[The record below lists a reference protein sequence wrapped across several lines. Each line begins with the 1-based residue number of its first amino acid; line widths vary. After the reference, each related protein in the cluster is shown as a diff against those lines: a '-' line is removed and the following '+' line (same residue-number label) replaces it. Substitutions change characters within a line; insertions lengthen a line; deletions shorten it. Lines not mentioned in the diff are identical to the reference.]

1 MHVDNNIDFLLARE
15 DLLQVFTEL
24 VPQLNNNN
32 GKVKTLFNIIENIN
46 KNNFI
51 VIIDN
56 ISLDKLIKNK
66 TILNSYLFIIGEISI
81 DMASQLSI
89 NYINYEIINEP
100 MNILLLHE
108 KLKNL
113 IDQKNSALSEIKK
126 YKKFNYSS
134 RLKTI
139 YVGEISLYLTD
150 KENEIFQILLDNKNI
165 SLSKKQ
171 LLSKVWNYNEDIDTH
186 TLETHIYTLRQKIEK
201 KLNLNNIIQH
211 ADEGY
216 RINTNT

>member
-24 VPQLNNNN
+24 VPQLNNDN
-32 GKVKTLFNIIENIN
+32 GKVKILFNIIENIN

-51 VIIDN
+51 VILDN

-66 TILNSYLFIIGEISI
+66 TILNNYLFIIGEISI

-89 NYINYEIINEP
+89 NYINYEIISEP

-113 IDQKNSALSEIKK
+113 IDQKNSALSEIKE

-134 RLKTI
+134 SLKTI

-150 KENEIFQILLDNKNI
+150 KENEIFQILLDDKNI

>member
-1 MHVDNNIDFLLARE
+1 MLVSNNIDFLLVRE

-24 VPQLNNNN
+24 VPQLNNN
-32 GKVKTLFNIIENIN
+32 KDKAKITYNIIENIN

-51 VIIDN
+51 LILDN
-56 ISLDKLIKNK
+56 ISLNKLIKDK
-66 TILNSYLFIIGEISI
+66 AILNNYLFVIGEITI
-81 DMASQLSI
+81 DMSNHLST

-100 MNILLLHE
+100 INIISLLE

-113 IDQKNSALSEIKK
+113 INQKNSALLEIKK
-126 YKKFNYSS
+126 FKKFSYLS

-139 YVGEISLYLTD
+139 YVNELSLYLTD
-150 KENEIFQILLDNKNI
+150 KENEIFQILVDNKNI

-171 LLSKVWNYNEDIDTH
+171 LLSKVWNYDEDIDTH
-186 TLETHIYTLRQKIEK
+186 TLETHIYTLRKKIEK

-211 ADEGY
+211 IDEGY
-216 RINTNT
+216 RINTKS

>member
-24 VPQLNNNN
+24 VPQLNNDN
-32 GKVKTLFNIIENIN
+32 GKVKMLFNIIENIN

-51 VIIDN
+51 VILDN
-56 ISLDKLIKNK
+56 ISLDKLIKDK
-66 TILNSYLFIIGEISI
+66 TILNNYLFIIGEISI

-100 MNILLLHE
+100 INILLLHE

-134 RLKTI
+134 SLKTI

-150 KENEIFQILLDNKNI
+150 KENEIFQILLDDKNI

>member
-15 DLLQVFTEL
+15 DLLQVFNEL

-32 GKVKTLFNIIENIN
+32 GKVKILFNIIENIN

-51 VIIDN
+51 VILDN
-56 ISLDKLIKNK
+56 ISLDKLIKDK
-66 TILNSYLFIIGEISI
+66 TILNNYLFIIGEISI

-100 MNILLLHE
+100 INILLLHE

-126 YKKFNYSS
+126 YKKFNYSAS
-134 RLKTI
+134 LKTI

-186 TLETHIYTLRQKIEK
+186 TLETHIYTLRQKIKK

>member
-1 MHVDNNIDFLLARE
+1 MYVDNNIDFLLARE

-24 VPQLNNNN
+24 VPQLNNDN
-32 GKVKTLFNIIENIN
+32 GKVKILFNIIENIN

-51 VIIDN
+51 VILDN

-66 TILNSYLFIIGEISI
+66 TILNNYLFIIGEISI

-134 RLKTI
+134 SLKTI

-216 RINTNT
+216 RININT

>member
-1 MHVDNNIDFLLARE
+1 MLVDNNIDFLLAHE
-15 DLLQVFTEL
+15 DLLQVITEL
-24 VPQLNNNN
+24 VPQLNNN
-32 GKVKTLFNIIENIN
+32 KDKIVYNIIENIN
-46 KNNFI
+46 KNNLI
-51 VIIDN
+51 VIFDN
-56 ISLDKLIKNK
+56 ISLNRLIKDK
-66 TILNSYLFIIGEISI
+66 AILNNYLFIIGEIST
-81 DMASQLSI
+81 DTASQLST

-100 MNILLLHE
+100 INILSLLE

-126 YKKFNYSS
+126 FKKFNYSS

-139 YVGEISLYLTD
+139 YVDEISLYLTD

-165 SLSKKQ
+165 SLNKKQ
-171 LLSKVWNYNEDIDTH
+171 LLSKVWNYNENIDTH
-186 TLETHIYTLRQKIEK
+186 TLETHIYTLRKKIEK

>member
-24 VPQLNNNN
+24 VPQLNNDN
-32 GKVKTLFNIIENIN
+32 GKVKILFNIIENIN

-51 VIIDN
+51 VILDN
-56 ISLDKLIKNK
+56 ISLDKLIKDK
-66 TILNSYLFIIGEISI
+66 TILNNYLFIIGEISI
-81 DMASQLSI
+81 DMVSHLSI

-100 MNILLLHE
+100 INILLLQE

-134 RLKTI
+134 SLKTI

>member
-32 GKVKTLFNIIENIN
+32 GKVKILFNIIENIN

-51 VIIDN
+51 VILDN

-66 TILNSYLFIIGEISI
+66 TILNNYLFIIGEISI

-134 RLKTI
+134 SLKTI

-216 RINTNT
+216 RININT

>member
-24 VPQLNNNN
+24 VPQLNNDN
-32 GKVKTLFNIIENIN
+32 GKVKILFNIIENIN

-51 VIIDN
+51 VILDN

-66 TILNSYLFIIGEISI
+66 TILNNYLFIIGEISI

-134 RLKTI
+134 SLKTI

-171 LLSKVWNYNEDIDTH
+171 LLAKVWNYNEDIDTH

-216 RINTNT
+216 RININT

>member
-15 DLLQVFTEL
+15 DLLQVFNEL

-32 GKVKTLFNIIENIN
+32 KGKIVYNIVENIN

-51 VIIDN
+51 IIFDN
-56 ISLDKLIKNK
+56 ISLNKLIKDKVTSN
-66 TILNSYLFIIGEISI
+66 NYLFILGKISTNTV
-81 DMASQLSI
+81 SQLST

-100 MNILLLHE
+100 INILALLE

-113 IDQKNSALSEIKK
+113 IDQKNSALLEIKQF
-126 YKKFNYSS
+126 KKFNYLS

-139 YVGEISLYLTD
+139 YVNELSLYLTD
-150 KENEIFQILLDNKNI
+150 KENEIFQILVDNKNV

-171 LLSKVWNYNEDIDTH
+171 LLSKVWNYDEHIDTH
-186 TLETHIYTLRQKIEK
+186 TLETHIYTLRKKIEK

-211 ADEGY
+211 IDEGY
-216 RINTNT
+216 RINTKS

>member
-1 MHVDNNIDFLLARE
+1 MLVDNNIDFLLAHE
-15 DLLQVFTEL
+15 DLLEVITEI
-24 VPQLNNNN
+24 VPQLNNNK
-32 GKVKTLFNIIENIN
+32 GKIIFDIIENIN

-51 VIIDN
+51 AIFDN
-56 ISLDKLIKNK
+56 ISLNKLIKDK
-66 TILNSYLFIIGEISI
+66 AILYNYLFIIGEIST
-81 DMASQLSI
+81 DTASQLST

-100 MNILLLHE
+100 INILALLE

-113 IDQKNSALSEIKK
+113 IDQKNSAVLEIKK
-126 YKKFNYSS
+126 FKKFNYSS

-139 YVGEISLYLTD
+139 YVDEISLYLTD

-165 SLSKKQ
+165 SLNKKQ
-171 LLSKVWNYNEDIDTH
+171 LLSKVWNYNENIDTH
-186 TLETHIYTLRQKIEK
+186 TLETHIYTLRKKIEK

>member
-24 VPQLNNNN
+24 VPQLNNDN
-32 GKVKTLFNIIENIN
+32 GKVKILFNIIENFN

-51 VIIDN
+51 VILDN
-56 ISLDKLIKNK
+56 ISLDKLIKDK
-66 TILNSYLFIIGEISI
+66 TILNNYLFIIGEISI

-100 MNILLLHE
+100 INILLLHE

-134 RLKTI
+134 SLKTI

-201 KLNLNNIIQH
+201 KLNLNNIIEH
-211 ADEGY
+211 TDEGY
-216 RINTNT
+216 RINKSA

>member
-1 MHVDNNIDFLLARE
+1 MLVDNNIDFLLARE
-15 DLLQVFTEL
+15 DLLQVITEL
-24 VPQLNNNN
+24 VPQLNNNK
-32 GKVKTLFNIIENIN
+32 GKIVYNIIENIN

-51 VIIDN
+51 VIFDN
-56 ISLDKLIKNK
+56 LSLNKLIKDK
-66 TILNSYLFIIGEISI
+66 AILNNYLFIIGEIST
-81 DMASQLSI
+81 DTASQLST

-100 MNILLLHE
+100 LNILALLE

-113 IDQKNSALSEIKK
+113 IDQKNNALLEIKK
-126 YKKFNYSS
+126 FKKFNYSS

-139 YVGEISLYLTD
+139 YVDEISLYLTD

-211 ADEGY
+211 VDEGY
-216 RINTNT
+216 QINTNT

>member
-24 VPQLNNNN
+24 VPQLNNDN
-32 GKVKTLFNIIENIN
+32 GKVKILFNIIENIN

-66 TILNSYLFIIGEISI
+66 TILNNYLFIIGEISI

-134 RLKTI
+134 SLKTI

>member
-24 VPQLNNNN
+24 VPQLNNDN
-32 GKVKTLFNIIENIN
+32 GKVKILFNILENIN

-51 VIIDN
+51 VILDN

-66 TILNSYLFIIGEISI
+66 TILNNYLFIIGEISI

-134 RLKTI
+134 SLKTI